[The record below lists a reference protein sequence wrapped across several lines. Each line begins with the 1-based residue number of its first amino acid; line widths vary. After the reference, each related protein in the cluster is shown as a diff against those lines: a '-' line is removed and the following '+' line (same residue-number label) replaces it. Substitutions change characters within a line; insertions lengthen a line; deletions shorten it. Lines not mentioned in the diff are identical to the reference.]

1 MFLIS
6 PWPRP
11 STATTVY
18 FKNHFCSFSYLCFA
32 LTRICFT
39 NTSFFWILFHQLLV
53 QDNQY
58 QCDNSLLL
66 LIRRHQPRLVNIF
79 GWNIR
84 KFRHPLAN
92 KIAFWVMVSRLLRN
106 RISLRN
112 LCLSRQIAFELAT
125 SVYQA
130 HNREIS

>member
-11 STATTVY
+11 PTTTTVN
-18 FKNHFCSFSYLCFA
+18 FKNHFCSFSYLCFS

-39 NTSFFWILFHQLLV
+39 NTSFSGFFFINYWGRIINTNATIHF
-53 QDNQY
+53 
-58 QCDNSLLL
+58 LLL
-66 LIRRHQPRLVNIF
+66 TRRHQPRLVNIF

-92 KIAFWVMVSRLLRN
+92 KIAFRVMVSRLLRN
-106 RISLRN
+106 RISSYGIYAGDTRLHLNLRP
-112 LCLSRQIAFELAT
+112 
-125 SVYQA
+125 VYT
-130 HNREIS
+130 RLIIEK